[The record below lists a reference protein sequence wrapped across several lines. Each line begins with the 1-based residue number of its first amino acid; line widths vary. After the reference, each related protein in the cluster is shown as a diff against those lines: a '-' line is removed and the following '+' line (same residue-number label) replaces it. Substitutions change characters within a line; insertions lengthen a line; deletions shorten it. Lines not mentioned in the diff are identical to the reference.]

1 MPTADITVS
10 FVNYPKAPKKYGSI
24 KSSEGH
30 YYSSLPPMLRQFQV
44 GEVCK
49 VEYIETPEGY
59 RNLKEKL
66 GSSGAPAPKEA
77 PSIRARSN
85 PVDAENIF
93 VSAHLKEFI
102 ANGTVTLDVDV
113 IVQAVK
119 VLREAYKRTLGGL
132 ENQRNDTDMR
142 DEVQF

>member
-1 MPTADITVS
+1 MPTAEITVS
-10 FVNYPKAPKKYGSI
+10 FVNFPKPPKKYGSI
-24 KSSEGH
+24 KSAEGD
-30 YYSSLPPMLRQFQV
+30 YYGSLPPLLRTFQV

-49 VEYIETPEGY
+49 IEYTETAEGY
-59 RNLKEKL
+59 KNLKQKL
-66 GSSGAPAPKEA
+66 GSSGAPAAKEA

-132 ENQRNDTDMR
+132 ESQRNGSDIR